1 MFARFLPRAAS
12 RLASCAFRSQAGPR
26 LGIGPC
32 GWPLQAPRW
41 APLGLQPWQQP
52 LRAPKM
58 QTRLI
63 SNKIRIRFKMSKHRR
78 LGLDIDSNGAKSVSF
93 MLMLTILER
102 S

>member
-12 RLASCAFRSQAGPR
+12 RLASCVAFRSQAGPR
-26 LGIGPC
+26 LGISPC
-32 GWPLQAPRW
+32 GWPLQAPQW

-52 LRAPKM
+52 LRAP

-63 SNKIRIRFKMSKHRR
+63 SNKIRIRFTMSKHRR

-93 MLMLTILER
+93 MLTILER

>member
-26 LGIGPC
+26 LGISPC

-52 LRAPKM
+52 LRAP

-63 SNKIRIRFKMSKHRR
+63 SNKIRIRFKMSKHRP